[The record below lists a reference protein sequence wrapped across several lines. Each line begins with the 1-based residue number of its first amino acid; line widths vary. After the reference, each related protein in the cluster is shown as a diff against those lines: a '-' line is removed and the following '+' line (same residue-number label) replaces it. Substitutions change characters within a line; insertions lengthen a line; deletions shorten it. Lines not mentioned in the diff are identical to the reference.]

1 MNRALLWSMLRRVD
15 WIRFVILN
23 FCCKQVR
30 RAPGAYILPYR
41 GARLEIARGASIEL
55 NAHLI
60 VNWFD
65 TKHPGGTSYVVLENG
80 AHLVVERQHTL
91 YYGADIKV
99 FSEGTLILGSGYCH
113 SRAQIRC
120 HKSITIGDGAA
131 IARDVIIIDSDAH
144 PLSYPGYVMSKDVRL
159 EGNVWVGSRAMI
171 LKGVTVGAGAIIAA
185 GAVVTKDV
193 PSHSVVAGIPAKVI
207 RENVAFNK

>member
-1 MNRALLWSMLRRVD
+1 
-15 WIRFVILN
+15 
-23 FCCKQVR
+23 
-30 RAPGAYILPYR
+30 
-41 GARLEIARGASIEL
+41 
-55 NAHLI
+55 
-60 VNWFD
+60 
-65 TKHPGGTSYVVLENG
+65 
-80 AHLVVERQHTL
+80 
-91 YYGADIKV
+91 
-99 FSEGTLILGSGYCH
+99 
-113 SRAQIRC
+113 
-120 HKSITIGDGAA
+120 
-131 IARDVIIIDSDAH
+131 VIIIDSDAH